1 MSRLNYYLCPK
12 TTSISFQHFQP
23 LVSMLYLFLIQV
35 WFHIHR
41 LTEQENVSQFNLCY
55 WYFLLLSEVPLLLD
69 SYPLYASKKY
79 SVLVCITFR
88 CLGSPSQLAYTKYGW
103 GGRLIPKSGH
113 LAPLDTSE
121 WAFIRGFCEY
131 ATPKFHVPVHI
142 EFDIQ
147 RFW

>member
-1 MSRLNYYLCPK
+1 MP
-12 TTSISFQHFQP
+12 SFQNFQP
-23 LVSMLYLFLIQV
+23 LVSMFLIQV

-41 LTEQENVSQFNLCY
+41 LTEQEAFDICFQENVSQFNLCY

-79 SVLVCITFR
+79 SVLVCITFG
-88 CLGSPSQLAYTKYGW
+88 CLGSPSQLAYTKNGW

-113 LAPLDTSE
+113 QASLDTSE
-121 WAFIRGFCEY
+121 WAFMRGFCEY
-131 ATPKFHVPVHI
+131 VTPKFHVPVHI
-142 EFDIQ
+142 EFDRQ